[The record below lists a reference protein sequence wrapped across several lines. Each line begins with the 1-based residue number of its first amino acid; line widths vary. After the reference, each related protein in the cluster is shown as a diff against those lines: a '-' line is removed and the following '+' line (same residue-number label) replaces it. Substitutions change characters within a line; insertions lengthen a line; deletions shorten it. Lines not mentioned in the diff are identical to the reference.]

1 MTDDFASCMVSNTRK
16 AARAVTRRYDAYL
29 RPYGMTATQFSL
41 LGGVGMMPGAT
52 VSEIAEERGFDR
64 TTLTRNL
71 DRLEALGLVQS
82 HHPAHGNGRISEV
95 TPAGEALIAKLLPLW
110 RQAQADLEAELSAAG
125 FTDTLGALQRL
136 SSVQPKE
143 PTT

>member
-1 MTDDFASCMVSNTRK
+1 MLDDFGLCMVSNTRK

-71 DRLEALGLVQS
+71 DRLEDLGLVRS
-82 HHPAHGNGRISEV
+82 HQPEHGNGRISEV
-95 TPAGEALIAKLLPLW
+95 TPKGEALVAQLLPLW
-110 RQAQADLEAELSAAG
+110 RQAQADLEAELGAAG
-125 FTDTLGALQRL
+125 FADTLGVLQRL
-136 SSVQPKE
+136 SHVQPKE
-143 PTT
+143 QTT